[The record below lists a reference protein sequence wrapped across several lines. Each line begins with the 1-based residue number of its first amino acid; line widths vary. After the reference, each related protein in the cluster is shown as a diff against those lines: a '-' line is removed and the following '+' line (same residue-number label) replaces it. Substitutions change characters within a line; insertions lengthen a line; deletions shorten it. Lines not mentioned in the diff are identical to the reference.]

1 MKLIDFFEKLE
12 HNRNKYLPLRLDLAN
27 QRQAFAGLL
36 PVRVK
41 RRSYVHFNNL
51 IQGVRRLSRLF
62 ACGSY
67 CTIMQPDITKYR
79 EYVDRFDINEDQK
92 IALIHTIWNTM
103 GSFVD
108 RAFGDDPVQHCL
120 QSENA
125 KDSGHASRVLESKD
139 NADNKE
145 PICRNDP

>member
-1 MKLIDFFEKLE
+1 MKLIDFFENLE
-12 HNRNKYLPLRLDLAN
+12 HNRNKYPSLRLDLAN
-27 QRQAFAGLL
+27 HWQAFTGLL
-36 PVRVK
+36 PIRVK

-51 IQGVRRLSRLF
+51 FQGVRRLSGLS

-92 IALIHTIWNTM
+92 IALIHTIWNAM

-120 QSENA
+120 QSKKAE
-125 KDSGHASRVLESKD
+125 DSDHASRVLESTVD
-139 NADNKE
+139 ADDKR
-145 PICRNDP
+145 PRGRNNP